1 MKIAICDDEQIYI
14 NIAMEYCERY
24 FEDKKINFS
33 VDTYTDGEEFLIN
46 AEKYDIAFLDVN
58 MHKIS
63 GIDIKEQIGDRNKR
77 LRIIFI
83 SSYPEN
89 MPEAFG
95 ENVMG
100 FLIKPLEYAEFAI
113 KMNKILMMVMND
125 NRVIMY
131 ETFKDA
137 RRIRL
142 KDIMYIKA
150 EGKYSRIFIS
160 DDSDILVLKALN
172 ECEAELGKSF
182 VRCHKSYIVNLSHVR
197 LLKKEIILTNGKEL
211 PIGRSVSDVVKEAYD
226 RYIWEEG
233 TIWSL

>member
-1 MKIAICDDEQIYI
+1 MIKIALCDDEEIFLEET
-14 NIAMEYCERY
+14 AKYCEQY
-24 FEDKKINFS
+24 FTDKGIEYEITKYS
-33 VDTYTDGEEFLIN
+33 EGRKLLAAEE
-46 AEKYDIAFLDVN
+46 YDIVLLDVEMPEMN
-58 MHKIS
+58 
-63 GIDIKEQIGDRNKR
+63 GIEIKRYIEGQRGGT
-77 LRIIFI
+77 RIVFI